1 MAEADEYSVTFKRD
15 PFLFG
20 IIMSVDTIQARAK
33 KVKEVK
39 EVVFGALC
47 GVVFLCF

>member
-1 MAEADEYSVTFKRD
+1 LAEADEYSVTFKRD

-20 IIMSVDTIQARAK
+20 IIMSVDTIQERK